1 MTLNLKSK
9 LKNATQSSVS
19 YLELGCGY
27 KSEHMKSHQGIQ
39 LWALHSTDMSYLN
52 KKINDA

>member
-27 KSEHMKSHQGIQ
+27 KSEHMRSHQGIQ
-39 LWALHSTDMSYLN
+39 LWALHSTDV
-52 KKINDA
+52 IPQ